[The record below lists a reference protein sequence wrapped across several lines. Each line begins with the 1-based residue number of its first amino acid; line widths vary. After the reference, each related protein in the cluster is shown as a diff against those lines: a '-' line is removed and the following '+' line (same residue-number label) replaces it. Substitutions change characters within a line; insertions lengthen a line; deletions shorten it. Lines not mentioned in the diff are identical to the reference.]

1 MSYTKFRRHSKILS
15 LLLITLF
22 LCTSF
27 VSSAADPGSVYEQD
41 RIVFSEEEQIGQAK
55 MINVPFPGVDEKANE
70 WKFPYSDGFFSTP
83 SDEFSITT
91 ARGSMGLTVS
101 AFRSTKGSVGLQYE
115 TYLGSA
121 GFTNIY
127 AFGYDSPTSVDSLS
141 GVIGM
146 KRIGDFTVI
155 AAAACGQGYGN
166 EWASNMKVGN
176 GSRHEGFSKAAG
188 LFNDYLQQYIAYN
201 GIEGKK
207 KLWLTG
213 FSRSSAVANILA
225 ADMIESGEYE
235 DVYAYLFGVPRT
247 TKEPVK
253 YKGIYNICGQ
263 YDPVPFVPLQNWGY
277 ERYGTDIYTPAQ
289 ESDADYS
296 KYADSAKTVGEK
308 LDGKGFRNNPE
319 VNYQLR
325 LIMECFGELF
335 PESSDYC
342 ERLQDTLEDVIIHHD
357 GDHLLDILPG
367 VLTKLKPEN
376 AQDKAKIDTLVDY
389 IGYIAGR
396 HLRADQ
402 SQIEENGWDPGST
415 AVENSALEHMP
426 STYIRW
432 LFAESRPQDT
442 FTTCIASRRLF
453 IIGKAGV
460 TVQKDGEEI
469 ARIDKNGRV
478 HYPENDSPGSKTRI
492 PEVFLTRNENETV
505 VSLPCDEEYYVTLE
519 TDKDC
524 TVSQYDLTVSPAKL
538 VSESD
543 KINLYRM
550 AAGSYGFRIIPGE
563 PISAAP
569 EVIKGDYR
577 ILGSSDYEYSA
588 ASVMNDELEATSHS
602 FLSLKNAY
610 RLARN
615 VVVGLILFLLA
626 CLISNL
632 YHRYKVKKG
641 HPPYSKW
648 YVITPYLVS
657 AFGFA
662 VLAVLLSYHL
672 FAIDKARI
680 ISASFSVLALFL
692 LSLRGTIRYRRPGS
706 VLLTT
711 ILFAMFAVTFLFF
724 DRVQP
729 AKFSWFYALMF
740 LLAEGVFAAAAV
752 MTFRNPDNTIWD
764 DNRHKTTEYTESGE
778 RIVSLG
784 EPVKKG
790 IGHIIFSRFGMIV
803 LVLLL
808 QVALIC
814 AFIFYFLNNAPELL
828 IIFWVFT
835 IAMIVYLLNSS
846 MDYSAK
852 LTWLIVIISLPFA
865 GAILLLFTQSNAGH
879 RVEKERIETQI
890 KQSDGILTQDKSVIE
905 KIEHDGSGTDDIG
918 RYLEK
923 SGCFPIFDRTQVT
936 YFPLGEDKFEAMLEE
951 LEKAKKYIFMEYFI
965 VEEGYMWGCILD
977 VLIRKANEGVDVRVM
992 YDGMCEIS
1000 TLPPAYWKLLNA
1012 EGIKARAFS
1021 PIRPLVST
1029 HYNYRDHRK
1038 ILVIDGKVAFNGGVN
1053 LADEYIN
1060 RKERFGHWKDVAVML
1075 KGDAAKSFALM
1086 FLQVWNAWE
1095 DKPDYGILSE
1105 TESDCAGGEDGYV
1118 MPYCDSPFDDYKVG
1132 ETVYMDIL
1140 NRATDYV
1147 HIMTPY
1153 LILDGELEA
1162 ALKYAALRGV
1172 DVRLI
1177 LPGIP
1182 DKKLAYS
1189 LAKTHYRQLISAGV
1203 KIYEYTPGFVH
1214 AKVFVSD
1221 DKKAVVGTIN
1231 LDYRSLYHHFECA
1244 TYMYKTSCIREI
1256 EKDFQDTM
1264 AKCRE
1269 VTPETIGKEKLS
1281 LKIAGVLA
1289 KSMAPLL

>member
-1 MSYTKFRRHSKILS
+1 M
-15 LLLITLF
+15 ITLF
-22 LCTSF
+22 LGTSF
-27 VSSAADPGSVYEQD
+27 VSSAADYESVYEQD
-41 RIVFSEEEQIGQAK
+41 QLSFSEEGQIGHAK
-55 MINVPFPGVDEKANE
+55 MIKVPFPGVDEKVNE
-70 WKFPYSDGFFSTP
+70 WKFPYSDGFFSIP

-101 AFRSTKGSVGLQYE
+101 AFRSTKGSVSLQYE
-115 TYLGSA
+115 TYLGNA

-146 KRIGDFTVI
+146 KQIGDFTVI

-176 GSRHEGFSKAAG
+176 GTRHEGFSKAAG
-188 LFNDYLQQYIAYN
+188 LFNDYLQQYITDN

-225 ADMIESGEYE
+225 ADMIESGEFE

-247 TKEPVK
+247 TNEPVR

-277 ERYGTDIYTPAQ
+277 ERYGTDIFTPAQ
-289 ESDADYS
+289 ESDAAYS
-296 KYADSAKTVGEK
+296 KYADSAKEVGEK
-308 LDGKGFRNNPE
+308 LDGKGFHNNPE

-325 LIMECFGELF
+325 LILECFGELF
-335 PESSDYC
+335 PESSDYY
-342 ERLQDTLEDVIIHHD
+342 ERLQDTMEDVIIHHD
-357 GDHLLDILPG
+357 GDHLFDILPG
-367 VLTKLKPEN
+367 VLSKLKPEN
-376 AQDKAKIDTLVDY
+376 AQDKTKIDTLVDY

-402 SQIEENGWDPGST
+402 SQIEENGWDSGAT

-432 LFAESRPQDT
+432 LFSESRPQDT
-442 FTTCIASRRLF
+442 FTTCIVTRRLF
-453 IIGKAGV
+453 VIGKAGV
-460 TVQKDGEEI
+460 EVQKDGKEI
-469 ARIDKNGRV
+469 ARIDKNGRLQ
-478 HYPENDSPGSKTRI
+478 YPEKDSPDNQTRI
-492 PEVFLTRNENETV
+492 PEVFMMRNENETV
-505 VSLPCDEEYYVTLE
+505 VSLPGDEEYYVILE
-519 TDKDC
+519 TNNPC
-524 TVSQYDLTVSPAKL
+524 TVSLYGLINTPKSLA
-538 VSESD
+538 SEAD

-550 AAGSYGFRIIPGE
+550 SAGRYGFHIMPRQS
-563 PISAAP
+563 ISTAP
-569 EVIKGDYR
+569 DVIKGKYT

-588 ASVMNDELEATSHS
+588 ASVMNDELKATSHS

-610 RLARN
+610 RLVRN
-615 VVVGLILFLLA
+615 VVGGLILFLLA

-632 YHRYKVKKG
+632 YHRYKVKRG

-680 ISASFSVLALFL
+680 ISASFSVLAIFL

-711 ILFAMFAVTFLFF
+711 ILFVMFAVTFLFF
-724 DRVQP
+724 NRVQP
-729 AKFSWFYALMF
+729 AKFSWFYALLF

-764 DNRHKTTEYTESGE
+764 DNRHKKTEYTETGE

-790 IGHIIFSRFGMIV
+790 IGHIIFSRFGVIV

-814 AFIFYFLNNAPELL
+814 AFIFYFLHNAPELL

-835 IAMIVYLLNSS
+835 IAVIIYLLNSS

-865 GAILLLFTQSNAGH
+865 GALLLLFAESNAGH
-879 RVEKERIETQI
+879 RAEKQRIEAQI
-890 KQSDGILTQDKSVIE
+890 EQSDGMLIQDNSVIK

-918 RYLEK
+918 KYLEK
-923 SGCFPIFDRTQVT
+923 SGCFPIFNRTHVT
-936 YFPLGEDKFEAMLEE
+936 YFPLGEYKFEAMLEE
-951 LEKAKKYIFMEYFI
+951 LEKAEKYIFMEYFI
-965 VEEGYMWGCILD
+965 VEEGYMWGRILD
-977 VLIRKANEGVDVRVM
+977 VLIRKAKEGVDVRVM

-1000 TLPPAYWKLLNA
+1000 TLPAAYWKLLNA

-1105 TESDCAGGEDGYV
+1105 TDSDFAGGEDGYV

-1244 TYMYKTSCIREI
+1244 TYLYKTSCISEI

-1269 VTPETIGKEKLS
+1269 VTPETIGEEKLS
-1281 LKIAGVLA
+1281 MKVIGVLA

>member
-1 MSYTKFRRHSKILS
+1 M
-15 LLLITLF
+15 LI
-22 LCTSF
+22 LCTSAS
-27 VSSAADPGSVYEQD
+27 SSADDAGDTYGQDTLSFSDDGRLDPL
-41 RIVFSEEEQIGQAK
+41 K
-55 MINVPFPGVDEKANE
+55 MIRVPFPGVSEKATE
-70 WKFPYSDGFFSTP
+70 WKFPYSDGFFSIP
-83 SDEFSITT
+83 SDEFSVAT

-101 AFRSTKGSVGLQYE
+101 AFRSTKGTVDLQYR
-115 TYLGSA
+115 TYLREA

-155 AAAACGQGYGN
+155 AASACGQGYGN

-176 GSRHEGFSKAAG
+176 GSRHEGFSKAAA
-188 LFNDYLQQYIAYN
+188 LFSKYLQQYIADN

-207 KLWLTG
+207 KLWITG
-213 FSRSSAVANILA
+213 FSRASAVGNILA
-225 ADMIESGEYE
+225 ADMIASGEYE

-263 YDPVPFVPLQNWGY
+263 YDPVPSVPLQTWGY
-277 ERYGTDIYTPAQ
+277 ERYGTDIFTPAQ
-289 ESDADYS
+289 ESDAGYS
-296 KYADSAKTVGEK
+296 KLADSARAVGEK

-319 VNYQLR
+319 VNYQIR
-325 LIMECFGELF
+325 LIVECFGELF
-335 PESSDYC
+335 PESRDYY
-342 ERLQDTLEDVIIHHD
+342 ERLQDTLEDVMINHD
-357 GDHLLDILPG
+357 SEHLLDILPG
-367 VLTKLKPEN
+367 VLAKLEPEN

-396 HLRADQ
+396 HLRAEQ
-402 SQIEENGWDPGST
+402 GQVEENGWDPT
-415 AVENSALEHMP
+415 ATTVGNSALEHLP
-426 STYIRW
+426 ITYMKW
-432 LFAESRPQDT
+432 LFSGSEPQEL
-442 FTTCIASRRLF
+442 FSSCIVTRRLTF
-453 IIGKAGV
+453 IGKVDVAV
-460 TVQKDGEEI
+460 LKDGEEI
-469 ARIDKNGRV
+469 GRIDKNGKGV
-478 HYPENDSPGSKTRI
+478 H
-492 PEVFLTRNENETV
+492 PEVFMTRSENETV
-505 VSLPCDEEYYVTLE
+505 VSLPGDEEYYVTLG
-519 TDKDC
+519 TDKKC
-524 TVSQYDLTVSPAKL
+524 TVSMYDLVVSPANP

-543 KINLYRM
+543 KINLYRL
-550 AAGSYGFRIIPGE
+550 APGRYGFRVTPGE

-569 EVIKGDYR
+569 EVIKGDYS
-577 ILGSSDYEYSA
+577 ILGTSDYEYSA
-588 ASVMNDELEATSHS
+588 ASVMNDELKATSHS
-602 FLSLKNAY
+602 YLSLKNAY
-610 RLARN
+610 RLVRN
-615 VVVGLILFLLA
+615 VVVGLIVFLLA

-632 YHRYKVKKG
+632 YHRYKVRRG

-648 YVITPYLVS
+648 FVITPYLVS

-672 FAIDKARI
+672 FAIDKTRI
-680 ISASFSVLALFL
+680 ISASLSVLALFL
-692 LSLRGTIRYRRPGS
+692 LSLRGTIRYKRPGS

-711 ILFAMFAVTFLFF
+711 ILFVMFAVTFLFF

-729 AKFSWFYALMF
+729 VQFSWFYAFLF
-740 LLAEGVFAAAAV
+740 LLVEGILAAAAV

-764 DNRHKTTEYTESGE
+764 DNRHKRTEYTETGE

-790 IGHIIFSRFGMIV
+790 IGHILFSRFGLV
-803 LVLLL
+803 VLLL
-808 QVALIC
+808 LLQLALLC
-814 AFIFYFLNNAPELL
+814 AFIFVFLDTAPELMVILWAFTVIMIIYL
-828 IIFWVFT
+828 I
-835 IAMIVYLLNSS
+835 NSD

-852 LTWLIVIISLPFA
+852 LTWMIVIVSLPFL
-865 GAILLLFTQSNAGH
+865 GAILLLFTQSNVGH
-879 RVEKERIETQI
+879 RTEKEKIEAQI
-890 KQSDGILTQDKSVIE
+890 RLSDGMLTQDESVTD

-918 RYLEK
+918 KYLER
-923 SGCFPIFDRTQVT
+923 SENFPIFDRTEVT
-936 YFPLGEDKFEAMLEE
+936 YFPLGENKFEAMLEE
-951 LEKAKKYIFMEYFI
+951 LEKAEKYIFMEYFI
-965 VEEGYMWGCILD
+965 VEEGYMWGRILD
-977 VLIRKANEGVDVRVM
+977 ILIRKANEGVDVRVM

-1000 TLPPAYWKLLNA
+1000 TLPAAYWKLLNA
-1012 EGIKARAFS
+1012 EGIKAKAFS

-1086 FLQVWNAWE
+1086 FLQIWNAWGG
-1095 DKPDYGILSE
+1095 DPDYSVLTE
-1105 TESDCAGGEDGYV
+1105 TDSICMGEEDGYV
-1118 MPYCDSPFDDYKVG
+1118 MPYCDSPFDEYKVG

-1153 LILDGELEA
+1153 LILDGELET

-1182 DKKLAYS
+1182 DKKIAYS
-1189 LAKTHYRQLISAGV
+1189 LAKTHYRSLISSGV
-1203 KIYEYTPGFVH
+1203 RIYEYTPGFVH

-1244 TYMYKTSCIREI
+1244 TYMYKTSCISEI
-1256 EKDFQDTM
+1256 ERDFQDTM

-1281 LKIAGVLA
+1281 MKIIGIVT